1 MALPA
6 ILDIRDDLY
15 RALEATGEDDAVAEE
30 IETVLDR
37 LDAFEERDVADRQG
51 IVDEVDNQLL
61 RVEERLN
68 QRDDDEA
75 VRALQAA
82 RNRLHIYRDSVEET
96 DENLAVVETDVRQ
109 HDIDDTHEELPVGQV
124 TMAATV
130 ANTGDPAEVV
140 AFVSFYGDDG
150 DEIETLRGPEFVVP
164 EGDQERVEMEVDVPG
179 DARYYA
185 MSVAEVEGV
194 RDGQSV

>member
-1 MALPA
+1 MSLPA

-15 RALEATGEDDAVAEE
+15 RALEATGEVDAVAEE

-37 LDAFEERDVADRQG
+37 LDAFEDRDAADRQG

-124 TMAATV
+124 TMTATV
-130 ANTGDPAEVV
+130 ANTGDDAEVV
-140 AFVSFYGDDG
+140 AFVGFYGDDG
-150 DEIETLRGPEFVVP
+150 DEIETLRGPEFAVP
-164 EGDQERVEMEVDVPG
+164 GGGQERVEMEVDVPG
-179 DARYYA
+179 DARHYA